1 MSPATGKHAPLLPK
15 KKQGEKRASVHGAV
29 FNVSTSII
37 GAGIMSIP
45 ATLKVL
51 GVIPALVL
59 IMIIAWLVDISV
71 EFLLRYTHS
80 GESTTYAGVMR
91 EVFGRVGSVSVQICV
106 MITNLG
112 CLIIYLIIIGDVLSG
127 NVNDGSMHLGVLQE
141 WFGFHWWNSR
151 AFALL
156 FVVILVMLP
165 LVLIRRVGG
174 FNFQPLIFYS
184 SLKNSLHE
192 DLHENKET
200 ILNAPERLENNEGSC
215 TDSEVKESNWN
226 AEKHEK
232 REGWCD
238 MPSEAQ
244 RWLIP
249 DMRNLSELTVADRC
263 KQTKGNKK
271 AKPCIFFPFLKI
283 ERSEDSTRSRGK
295 RLFTL
300 VGLFFPESL
309 RFSSA
314 ISVLLAVVFVGIC
327 SVMSIYAL
335 IGGKTKTPRLLP
347 HLDNKTSFLDLF
359 TAVPVIV
366 TAFTFHFNVHP
377 ISSDLGKP
385 SDMISAVKISL
396 LLCAGIYFSTGI
408 FGYLLFGESI
418 VADIL
423 VNFDQSSDTAIGA
436 LLNDT
441 VRLSYAFHLML
452 AFPLLNFSLRANI
465 DELLFPKKPLL
476 EKDSIRFASLTLVL
490 LVFAYLAAIAIPNIW
505 YFFQFMGSTSAV
517 CLAFIFPGA
526 IVLRDVH
533 SISTT
538 RDKIVA
544 AVMIILAVTTST
556 IALSTNIYSLVRNK

>member
-1 MSPATGKHAPLLPK
+1 MSPATGKYVPLLPE

-59 IMIIAWLVDISV
+59 TMIIAWLVDISV
-71 EFLLRYTHS
+71 EFLLRYTQS

-91 EVFGRVGSVSVQICV
+91 EVFGRVGSMSVQICV
-106 MITNLG
+106 IITNLG

-127 NVNDGSMHLGVLQE
+127 NFHDGSMHLGVLQE
-141 WFGFHWWNSR
+141 WFGIHWWNSR

-165 LVLIRRVGG
+165 LVLIRRV
-174 FNFQPLIFYS
+174 
-184 SLKNSLHE
+184 
-192 DLHENKET
+192 
-200 ILNAPERLENNEGSC
+200 
-215 TDSEVKESNWN
+215 
-226 AEKHEK
+226 
-232 REGWCD
+232 
-238 MPSEAQ
+238 
-244 RWLIP
+244 
-249 DMRNLSELTVADRC
+249 
-263 KQTKGNKK
+263 
-271 AKPCIFFPFLKI
+271 
-283 ERSEDSTRSRGK
+283 
-295 RLFTL
+295 
-300 VGLFFPESL
+300 ESL

-314 ISVLLAVVFVGIC
+314 ISFLLAVIFVGIC
-327 SVMSIYAL
+327 SVMAIHAL
-335 IGGKTKTPRLLP
+335 IEGKTKTPRLLP
-347 HLDNKTSFLDLF
+347 HLDNKTSFLNLF

-377 ISSDLGKP
+377 ISSELAKP

-396 LLCAGIYFSTGI
+396 LLCAGIYFTTGI

-423 VNFDQSSDTAIGA
+423 VNFDLSSDTAIGA

-465 DELLFPKKPLL
+465 DEFLFPKKPLL
-476 EKDSIRFASLTLVL
+476 EKDSIRFVSLTLVL

-538 RDKIVA
+538 RDKIAA

-556 IALSTNIYSLVRNK
+556 IALSTNIYILVRNK